1 MVAPIDI
8 GFIGY
13 FLPIFSFLL
22 VFIVIYA
29 ILQKTQILGENSTVS
44 LFISFIMASFFIV
57 EVQLV
62 DFVAFT
68 SSWFAVFVILL
79 FFLFI
84 ALAFVPGDD
93 SLAFLSAKNWFS
105 WVLLAFIIIF
115 FIITSS
121 YIFSWVVN
129 WDYLLSGTDS
139 EWFGFVLLLV
149 IGGVVSFV
157 LSRGSS

>member
-1 MVAPIDI
+1 MVAPVDI

-13 FLPIFSFLL
+13 FLPVFAFLL

-29 ILQKTQILGENSTVS
+29 ILQKSKILGENSAVS

-62 DFVAFT
+62 DFVTFT

-84 ALAFVPGDD
+84 ALAFVPGEA
-93 SLAFLSAKNWFS
+93 SLDFLAAKNWFS
-105 WVLLAFIIIF
+105 IVVLALMIIF
-115 FIITSS
+115 FVISSS
-121 YIFSWVVN
+121 YIFNWVVE
-129 WDYLLSGTDS
+129 WDYLLSGADS
-139 EWFGFVLLLV
+139 EWFGFALLLV
-149 IGGVVSFV
+149 IGGVVSWV
-157 LSRGSS
+157 LSRGK